1 MANFYLQCEKL
12 INSLREK
19 PFVEADQLNN
29 NHLTDSVA
37 VPNVKFLNS
46 ANEKSEILIIANDPN
61 KEKMNNSVKVNLK
74 SSFHFHKWF

>member
-12 INSLREK
+12 MHSLSEK
-19 PFVEADQLNN
+19 PLVDANKLNDNHFV
-29 NHLTDSVA
+29 DSIA

-46 ANEKSEILIIANDPN
+46 TNEKSEILIIVNDPN

-74 SSFHFHKWF
+74 SS